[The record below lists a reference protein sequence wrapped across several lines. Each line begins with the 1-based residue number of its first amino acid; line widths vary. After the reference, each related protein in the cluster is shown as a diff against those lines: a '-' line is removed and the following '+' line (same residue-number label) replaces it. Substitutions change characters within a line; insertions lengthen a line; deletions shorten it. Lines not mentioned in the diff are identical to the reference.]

1 MQSEIRN
8 KLLDAFSKQAGDFVS
23 GQQVADYLGCSRTAV
38 WKHIEELKKDGYE
51 VEAVRK
57 KGYRILGTPGKV
69 SESEI
74 RMGLKTKTMGQ
85 AISYFETIDSTQ
97 KVAHMLANEGA
108 DEGTIVIAEEQIQGK
123 GRMARNWHSP
133 KYTGVWMSTILKPNI
148 PLQRAPQLTLLAA
161 VAVVQAIEEIT
172 DLSPLIKWPNDI
184 LVNGKKITGILTEM
198 QAESDKINSI
208 ILGIGINVNQKRE
221 DFPEELQEKAS
232 SIYIETGKEHSRALI
247 VQTVLEKL
255 EALYNLYLTKGFMPI
270 KLLWESYAISIG
282 TEIIATTLHQVIKG
296 KAIGITDEGVL
307 LLQDDEGEIHSIYSA
322 DIHLSS

>member
-8 KLLDAFSKQAGDFVS
+8 KLLDAFSKQDSGFVS

-57 KGYRILGTPGKV
+57 KGYRILSTPGKV

-74 RMGLKTKTMGQ
+74 RMGLNTKKMGKV
-85 AISYFETIDSTQ
+85 ISYFETIDSTQ
-97 KVAHMLANEGA
+97 KVAHTLANEGA
-108 DEGTIVIAEEQIQGK
+108 GEGTIVIAEEQVQGK

-133 KYTGVWMSTILKPNI
+133 KYTGIWMSTILKPNI
-148 PLQRAPQLTLLAA
+148 PIHRAPQLTLLAA
-161 VAVVQAIEEIT
+161 VAVVQAIEEVT
-172 DLSPLIKWPNDI
+172 DLSPMIKWPNDI

-232 SIYIETGKEHSRALI
+232 SLNIETGSEYSRAKI
-247 VQTVLEKL
+247 VQTLLAKL
-255 EALYNLYLTKGFMPI
+255 ETLYELYLSKGFIPI

-282 TEIIATTLHQVIKG
+282 TEITATTINQVLKG

-307 LLQDDEGEIHSIYSA
+307 LLQDDEGTTHSIYSA
-322 DIHLSS
+322 DIHLA